1 MAKTITLPQDLLF
14 QIRALTDG
22 GTEEL
27 LDDGQLIPL
36 LSEEF
41 DAICLRP
48 PVDLMERVYA
58 YSASHRS
65 YHSELLNE
73 DIPVFLN

>member
-14 QIRALTDG
+14 QTRALTDVG
-22 GTEEL
+22 AEEL
-27 LDDGQLIPL
+27 LDDEQLIAL

-41 DAICLRP
+41 AAVCYTP
-48 PVDLMERVYA
+48 PAELMERVHA

-65 YHSELLNE
+65 YHSELLKE
-73 DIPVFLN
+73 DISVFLN